1 MSANGGLVECI
12 PNFSEGRD
20 GSVMAALAAAV
31 RETPGVWLLD
41 ETADA
46 DHNRCVLT
54 FAGGAEAVLNA
65 ALRAAAVAVERIDLR
80 DHEGVHPRIGALDV
94 LPFVPL
100 EETPMETCVELAAR
114 AAERLWTE
122 LGVPCYLYE
131 AAARMTERRNLAFV
145 RSARVG
151 TPDVGLGRHASAGCT
166 AVGARKFLIAYNVN
180 LATSDVGVAKAI
192 AREVRES
199 SGGLRC
205 VKALGL
211 ELATRGQVQ
220 VSMNLTDFEVT
231 PVHAVFEA
239 VRAAAQ
245 ARGVQ
250 VAGSELIGLIPR
262 KALDMAAGVDLQWEN
277 FRADMVLEERLR
289 RARGGAI

>member
-1 MSANGGLVECI
+1 MSAHGLVECV
-12 PNFSEGRD
+12 PNFSEGREAR
-20 GSVMAALAAAV
+20 VVAELAETV
-31 RETPGVWLLD
+31 RETSEVWLLD

-46 DHNRCVLT
+46 DHNRSVLT
-54 FAGGAEAVLNA
+54 FAGEAEAVLEA
-65 ALRAAAVAVERIDLR
+65 ALRTAAVALERIDLR

-100 EETPMETCVELAAR
+100 EGTRMETCVELAVR
-114 AAERLWTE
+114 AAERLWAE

-131 AAARMTERRNLAFV
+131 AAARTAERKNLAFV

-151 TPDVGLGRHASAGCT
+151 APDVGAGRHQSAGCT

-180 LATSDVGVAKAI
+180 LATSDVGIARAI
-192 AREVRES
+192 ARKVRES
-199 SGGLRC
+199 SGGLPC

-211 ELATRGQVQ
+211 ELASRGLAQ

-231 PVHAVFEA
+231 PVHVAFEA
-239 VRAAAQ
+239 VRSAAR
-245 ARGVQ
+245 ARGVK

-262 KALDMAAGVDLQWEN
+262 KALEMATGVNLHWEN
-277 FRADMVLEERLR
+277 FREDMVLEERLR
-289 RARGGAI
+289 RVRGSVA

>member
-1 MSANGGLVECI
+1 MSGLVECV

-20 GSVMAALAAAV
+20 VGVIAALCEAV
-31 RETPGVWLLD
+31 RGTAGALLLD

-46 DHNRCVLT
+46 DHNRSVLT
-54 FAGGAEAVLNA
+54 FVGEAEAVLEA

-80 DHEGVHPRIGALDV
+80 EHAGVHPRIGALDV

-100 EETPMETCVELAAR
+100 EGTEMEACAELALR
-114 AAERLWTE
+114 AAERLWNE

-131 AAARMTERRNLAFV
+131 AAARLAERRNLAFV

-151 TPDVGLGRHASAGCT
+151 APDVGAGRHVTAGCT

-180 LATSDVGVAKAI
+180 LATRDVEVARAI
-192 AREVRES
+192 AREIRES

-211 ELATRGQVQ
+211 ELASRGQTQ
-220 VSMNLTDFEVT
+220 VSVNLTDYEVT

-239 VRAAAQ
+239 VRRAAR
-245 ARGVQ
+245 ARGVE
-250 VAGSELIGLIPR
+250 VSGSELIGLIPGM
-262 KALDMAAGVDLQWEN
+262 ALDMAAGVDLQWEN
-277 FRADMVLEERLR
+277 FREDMVLEERMR
-289 RARGGAI
+289 RVRAGVR

>member
-1 MSANGGLVECI
+1 VRENGFIECV

-20 GSVMAALAAAV
+20 AAVLAALSEAI
-31 RETPGVWLLD
+31 RGTPGALLLD

-54 FAGGAEAVLNA
+54 FVGKPEPVLEG
-65 ALRAAAVAVERIDLR
+65 ALRAATVAVERIDLR

-100 EETPMETCVELAAR
+100 NGTSMETCIELASR
-114 AAERLWTE
+114 AAERLWAE

-131 AAARMTERRNLAFV
+131 AAARIADRKNLAFV

-151 TPDVGLGRHASAGCT
+151 APDVGEGRHVSAGCT

-180 LATSDVGVAKAI
+180 LATNDADVARAI

-199 SGGLRC
+199 SGGLPC
-205 VKALGL
+205 VKAMGL
-211 ELATRGQVQ
+211 ELASRGQAQ
-220 VSMNLTDFEVT
+220 VSMNLTDYDVT
-231 PVHAVFEA
+231 PVHAAFQA
-239 VRAAAQ
+239 VEQAAR
-245 ARGVQ
+245 ARGVN
-250 VAGSELIGLIPR
+250 VSGSELIGLIPR
-262 KALDMAAGVDLQWEN
+262 KALQMAEGVDLRWEN
-277 FRADMVLEERLR
+277 FREDMVLEERLQ
-289 RARGGAI
+289 RALGNAS

>member
-1 MSANGGLVECI
+1 MPGELVECV

-20 GSVMAALAAAV
+20 ERVVAALSEAV
-31 RETPGVWLLD
+31 RATPGALLLD

-54 FAGGAEAVLNA
+54 FAGEADAVLEA
-65 ALRAAAVAVERIDLR
+65 ALRAARVAVERIDLR
-80 DHEGVHPRIGALDV
+80 AHEGVHPRIGALDV

-100 EETPMETCVELAAR
+100 EGVRMEVCAELALR
-114 AAERLWTE
+114 AAGRLWKD

-131 AAARMTERRNLAFV
+131 AAARMADRRNLAFV

-151 TPDVGLGRHASAGCT
+151 APDVGAGRHSSAGCT

-180 LATSDVGVAKAI
+180 LAASDAGVARAI

-199 SGGLRC
+199 SGGLPC

-211 ELATRGQVQ
+211 ELASRGQVQ
-220 VSMNLTDFEVT
+220 VSMNLTDYEVT
-231 PVHAVFEA
+231 PVHVAFEA
-239 VRAAAQ
+239 VRAAAR
-245 ARGVQ
+245 ARGVE

-262 KALDMAAGVDLQWEN
+262 KALEMAAGMDLLWEN
-277 FRADMVLEERLR
+277 FREDMVLEERLR
-289 RARGGAI
+289 KVRGASA

>member
-1 MSANGGLVECI
+1 MSAGGLVECV

-20 GSVMAALAAAV
+20 ASVVAALAAAV
-31 RETPGVWLLD
+31 RGTAGAHLLD

-54 FAGGAEAVLNA
+54 FAGEAEAVLEA
-65 ALRAAAVAVERIDLR
+65 ALRAAAAAVERIDLWK
-80 DHEGVHPRIGALDV
+80 HAGVHPRIGALDV

-100 EETPMETCVELAAR
+100 EGTSMEECAALAGR

-131 AAARMTERRNLAFV
+131 AAARMAERRNLAFV
-145 RSARVG
+145 RSAGVG
-151 TPDVGLGRHASAGCT
+151 VPDVGEGRHVSAGCS

-180 LATSDVGVAKAI
+180 LATSDVGVARAV

-199 SGGLRC
+199 SGGLPC

-211 ELATRGQVQ
+211 ELASRGLAQ
-220 VSMNLTDFEVT
+220 VSMNLTDYEVT
-231 PVHAVFEA
+231 PVHVAFEA
-239 VRAAAQ
+239 VGVAARAH
-245 ARGVQ
+245 GVE

-262 KALDMAAGVDLQWEN
+262 KALQMAAGVDLRWEN
-277 FRADMVLEERLR
+277 FREDMVLEERLR
-289 RARGGAI
+289 RVRGGAA